1 MTKSFVKKL
10 NLIWILILSTP
21 IFLVALFIFRFSS
34 SIQFQIFAL
43 AALLYLVVAIIH
55 HFRDKTLTLEITIE
69 YVLIAALAL
78 LILQGLIL

>member
-1 MTKSFVKKL
+1 MTKFFVKKL

-34 SIQFQIFAL
+34 SIQFQIFVL
-43 AALLYLVVAIIH
+43 AALLYLAVAIIH
-55 HFRDKTLTLEITIE
+55 HYRDKTLTLEITIE